1 MRGVLLCWVLGQ
13 IAALSIDSPPNL
25 RKHITTPVLNKFIG
39 DQKHFSITAEAVH
52 VEYGECKHL
61 SEREVAGRVVILT
74 NPGDTPTISKEEA
87 NSFCLESAGAL
98 VVVRLSKTIY
108 KPGLLYHWTDNRL
121 KHTMSIPLVQ
131 AAFRDAVDLVDA
143 LDSNTTVIVTVEPD
157 RNPWRDEFFD
167 TTAFLVVRIVLI
179 LINTI
184 GVLISLEAAVSHM
197 HRLFIE
203 SDPDFLLHDVRPLVS
218 IMAGASVLEV
228 IGCTLRAVYYG
239 MGPFFSSSRLSYM
252 GHMFMI
258 YTPLSLATL
267 PTLLSVSMFL
277 RWGAFGERDTFI
289 KRNLEKFLAFLGG
302 VNIVLTLVFATL
314 LGALVTDSM
323 LWIAMTVEVITV
335 IGCVIAFFSSG
346 RRFIKRLKTSTE
358 MSSKDPKVSKTT
370 KSLHKAV
377 RWILISGVC
386 LCAQVIGTALAIT
399 DLVYLPVGHFAV
411 VVTISGAMSLTG
423 VSHALAFRP
432 MAESHRT
439 VAVKLLHIAKLSSLS
454 VLELGRGGRSRAG
467 INAQFSVDQL

>member
-184 GVLISLEAAVSHM
+184 GVLISLEAAVS
-197 HRLFIE
+197 
-203 SDPDFLLHDVRPLVS
+203 
-218 IMAGASVLEV
+218 
-228 IGCTLRAVYYG
+228 
-239 MGPFFSSSRLSYM
+239 
-252 GHMFMI
+252 HMFMI